1 MQIGRKDVA
10 WNFAA
15 TFMRIASGLIVLPL
29 VLRLLPSQEV
39 GLWNIFLTIGSIA
52 TLLDFGFSNAFA
64 RNITYIFSGVKE
76 LKAEGFVA
84 VDQNDPSVD
93 YGLLRSVI
101 RAMRRYYVILAA
113 IFLLL
118 FIVASPF
125 YLHTVLEKYRGN
137 THVVWTAWFTYGA
150 LVAYQLYTYYYGA
163 LLTGRGYI
171 KKNMQIIVVAQS
183 ARIVITA
190 IFLLYGLGLMSL
202 VIGMFISD
210 IVNRTLSYL
219 AFYDKETSHRI
230 KAGKAIPVREIMKIM
245 TPNAVKIGLTSL
257 GGFLINKAVILIAPL
272 YLSLSD
278 IASYGTTKQFI
289 DLIVS
294 LGAIWFSTFYPKITQ
309 YRVSKDYEG
318 VKRLYIKSQLSLLIT
333 FIICGLGLIYFGPLA
348 MDLIRS
354 KTHLL
359 PSEMMAVFLLTIY
372 FESNQGMSRNTLLTK
387 NEVPFAKATIISG
400 FISVFILYLFL
411 AYAKIGMWGMI
422 LAPAFVQASYQN
434 WKWPYQV
441 IIELKLTKKDYKD
454 VIHSLIDTYLKRVGN
469 NKNTIHEIQ
478 MESKK

>member
-52 TLLDFGFSNAFA
+52 ALLDFGFSNSFA

-76 LKAEGFVA
+76 LKAEGYVA
-84 VDQNDPSVD
+84 VDQNDTSVD
-93 YGLLRSVI
+93 FSLLRSVI
-101 RAMRRYYVILAA
+101 RAMRRYYGILAI

-118 FIVASPF
+118 FIAVSPF
-125 YLHTVLEKYRGN
+125 YLQSILEKYRGN

-183 ARIVITA
+183 ARIIITA
-190 IFLLYGLGLMSL
+190 IFLLYGLGLISL

-210 IVNRTLSYL
+210 ILNRTLSYL
-219 AFYDKETSHRI
+219 AFYDKETALQI
-230 KAGKAIPVREIMKIM
+230 KSSKALPVKEIMKIM
-245 TPNAVKIGLTSL
+245 TPNAIKIGLTSV

-289 DLIVS
+289 DLIAS
-294 LGAIWFSTFYPKITQ
+294 IGGIWFSTYYPKMTL
-309 YRVSKDYEG
+309 YRVNNEIDG
-318 VKRLYIKSQLSLLIT
+318 VKRLYTKSKIFLVISFILLG
-333 FIICGLGLIYFGPLA
+333 CGLILVGPPILQF
-348 MDLIRS
+348 IHS

-359 PSEMMAVFLLTIY
+359 PAAMIFVFLIVGFLEDNHGI
-372 FESNQGMSRNTLLTK
+372 SGALLLTK
-387 NEVPFAKATIISG
+387 NEVPFVKASLLSG
-400 FISVFILYLFL
+400 IGTVLLFFFGL
-411 AYAKIGMWGMI
+411 KFTSLGIWTMI
-422 LAPAFVQASYQN
+422 LAPGIAQATYQN
-434 WKWPYQV
+434 WKWPLSV
-441 IIELKLTKKDYKD
+441 IKDLKLTSSDYFNTLLSFLNDTRSILKK
-454 VIHSLIDTYLKRVGN
+454 
-469 NKNTIHEIQ
+469 
-478 MESKK
+478 

>member
-52 TLLDFGFSNAFA
+52 ALLDFGFSNSFA

-76 LKAEGFVA
+76 LKAEGYVA
-84 VDQNDPSVD
+84 VDQNDTSVD
-93 YGLLRSVI
+93 FSLLRSVI
-101 RAMRRYYVILAA
+101 RAMRRYYGILAI

-118 FIVASPF
+118 FIAVSPF
-125 YLHTVLEKYRGN
+125 YLQSILEKYRGN

-183 ARIVITA
+183 ARIIITA
-190 IFLLYGLGLMSL
+190 IFLLYGLGLISL

-210 IVNRTLSYL
+210 ILNRTLSYL
-219 AFYDKETSHRI
+219 AFYDKETALQI
-230 KAGKAIPVREIMKIM
+230 KSSKALPVKEIMKIM
-245 TPNAVKIGLTSL
+245 TPNAIKIGLTSV

-289 DLIVS
+289 DLIGALGS
-294 LGAIWFSTFYPKITQ
+294 LWFSTYYPQITQ
-309 YRVSKDYEG
+309 YRVTNNLNG
-318 VKRLYIKSQLSLLIT
+318 VKRLYIKSIIILILA
-333 FIICGLGLIYFGPLA
+333 FVILGFGLIMAGEPVLLF
-348 MDLIRS
+348 IHS
-354 KTHLL
+354 KTQLL
-359 PSEMMAVFLLTIY
+359 HRKEIVVFLL
-372 FESNQGMSRNTLLTK
+372 FAFLDVNNSLSMASLLTK
-387 NEVPFAKATIISG
+387 NEVPFYKSFLLAG
-400 FISVFILYLFL
+400 MFSVLLLILFL
-411 AYAKIGMWGMI
+411 KTTSLGILSMI
-422 LAPAFVQASYQN
+422 LAPSIAQSVYQN
-434 WKWPYQV
+434 WKWPLT
-441 IIELKLTKKDYKD
+441 IGKELRIQWKDIKN
-454 VIHSLIDTYLKRVGN
+454 VFNAFVHEGLKM
-469 NKNTIHEIQ
+469 K
-478 MESKK
+478 